1 MSVYTRVNE
10 DDLRALLA
18 DYSIGELEDHKGIAA
33 GITNTNYFVDTTSG
47 RWVLTL
53 FEQVDNGSLPF
64 FMQLM
69 DHLAGHGVPGAHPVA
84 RNDGG
89 FLSRVQ
95 GRPAALVYRLSGAS
109 LISPTARHCGS
120 LGGVVAEMHRAVR
133 SFDQIQPNPR
143 NLEWIA
149 NARDELASKLDAPT
163 LALLD
168 DEIAFQHE
176 CVHARYAGLPKAV
189 IHADMFR
196 DNVLFDD
203 GRVSGIIDFYYA
215 CHDYLLFDLAVI
227 CNDWAFADDGR
238 HLPKQWQA
246 FVDAYARRRSIAAAE
261 HAAWPA
267 MLRAAALR
275 FWASRLVDYHFPMD
289 GDVTHVHD
297 PSPFEQL
304 LRRHREQTP
313 ALIATD

>member
-1 MSVYTRVNE
+1 MSVYTRIDE
-10 DDLRALLA
+10 DALRELLA
-18 DYSIGELEDHKGIAA
+18 DYSIGELEDFKGIAA

-53 FEQVDNGSLPF
+53 FEQMDSAALPF

-89 FLSRVQ
+89 FLSQVQ
-95 GRPAALVYRLSGAS
+95 GRPAALVYRLAGAS
-109 LISPTARHCGS
+109 VAAPDIRQCAS
-120 LGGVVAEMHRAVR
+120 LGGVVAEMHSAVR
-133 SFDQIQPNPR
+133 SFDQSQANPR
-143 NLEWIA
+143 NLEWIGQA
-149 NARDELASKLDAPT
+149 CEDVAGRLDADT
-163 LALLD
+163 RALLD
-168 DEIAFQHE
+168 DEIAFQRE
-176 CVHARYAGLPKAV
+176 CARGCFTGLPRAV

-196 DNVLFDD
+196 DNVLFDTH
-203 GRVSGIIDFYYA
+203 RVSGIIDFYYA

-227 CNDWAFADDGR
+227 CNDWAFDDDACYAPHR
-238 HLPKQWQA
+238 WDA
-246 FVDAYARRRSIAAAE
+246 FVGAYARRRALTDAE

-275 FWASRLVDYHFPMD
+275 FWVSRLVDYHFPMD

-297 PSPFEQL
+297 PQPFERL
-304 LRRHREQTP
+304 LRLHRSQAPSLT
-313 ALIATD
+313 